1 MFRRRLLAATRPAVE
16 TETWDYVWD
25 YTMGNPTQYGFV
37 ERFFNSGELEVRSDG
52 VLMKTPRQQSLS
64 GYYMPTLY
72 VSHGVMEVTA
82 QITSASMPL
91 LNGFRMCVSNGNT
104 GTQIC
109 VRSDGT
115 GQFPL
120 FNSTTVNNQDTRLLD
135 ALPSKNGIHVYRL
148 ELTPDASSY
157 WLDGEP
163 ISIGVPHATQYAKTC
178 WVGVQTMPTEV
189 LLRGIKFRIG
199 GI

>member
-16 TETWDYVWD
+16 TWDYVWD
-25 YTMGNPTQYGFV
+25 YTMGDPMQYGFV
-37 ERFFNSGELEVRSDG
+37 ERFLYDGELEVRSDG
-52 VLMKTPRQQSLS
+52 VLMKTPHHKQSLS
-64 GYYMPTLY
+64 GYYMPIQI

-82 QITSASMPL
+82 QITSASVPMAD
-91 LNGFRMCVSNGNT
+91 GFRMCVSNGNT

-109 VRSDGT
+109 VRRDGAR
-115 GQFPL
+115 QFAL
-120 FNSTTVNNQDTRLLD
+120 YNSTTGDNPETRLLD
-135 ALPSKNGIHVYRL
+135 ALPSPNGIHVYRL

-163 ISIGVPHATQYAKTC
+163 LSVGVPHATQYANTC

>member
-1 MFRRRLLAATRPAVE
+1 MFRRRLLAATRPAV
-16 TETWDYVWD
+16 ETWDYVWD

-37 ERFFNSGELEVRSDG
+37 ERFLNGGELEVRSDG
-52 VLMKTPRQQSLS
+52 VLMKTPYFDSLS

-82 QITSASMPL
+82 QITSASMPPTE
-91 LNGFRMCVSNGNT
+91 GFRMCVSNGNT

-109 VRSDGT
+109 VRRDGS
-115 GQFPL
+115 GQFAL
-120 FNSTTVNNQDTRLLD
+120 YNSTTGDNQATRLLD
-135 ALPSKNGIHVYRL
+135 ELPSPNGIHVYRL

-163 ISIGVPHATQYAKTC
+163 LSVGVPHATQYANTC

-199 GI
+199 WI

>member
-16 TETWDYVWD
+16 TWDYVWD
-25 YTMGNPTQYGFV
+25 YTMGDPTQYGFV
-37 ERFFNSGELEVRSDG
+37 ERFLNFGELEVRSDG
-52 VLMKTPRQQSLS
+52 VLMKTPNFDSLS
-64 GYYMPTLY
+64 GYYMPIKT

-82 QITSASMPL
+82 RITSASMSPT
-91 LNGFRMCVSNGNT
+91 NGFRMCVSNGDT

-109 VRSDGT
+109 VRRDGA
-115 GQFPL
+115 GQFAL
-120 FNSTTVNNQDTRLLD
+120 YNETTQGTRLLD
-135 ALPSKNGIHVYRL
+135 ALPSPNGIHVYRL

-163 ISIGVPHATQYAKTC
+163 LSVGVPHSTQYVKTC
-178 WVGVQTMPTEV
+178 WVGVQTRPTEV

>member
-16 TETWDYVWD
+16 TEAWDYVWD

-37 ERFFNSGELEVRSDG
+37 ERFLYGGELEVRSDG
-52 VLMKTPRQQSLS
+52 VLMKTPYPASLS
-64 GYYMPTLY
+64 GYYMPIQI

-82 QITSASMPL
+82 QITSASLPPTS
-91 LNGFRMCVSNGNT
+91 GFLMCVSNGNT

-109 VRSDGT
+109 VRL
-115 GQFPL
+115 GQFAL
-120 FNSTTVNNQDTRLLD
+120 YNGTTGGNQLLD
-135 ALPSKNGIHVYRL
+135 ALPSPNGIHVYRL

-163 ISIGVPHATQYAKTC
+163 LSIGVPHATQYAQTC
-178 WVGVQTMPTEV
+178 WVGVRNMPTEV

>member
-16 TETWDYVWD
+16 TWDYVWD
-25 YTMGNPTQYGFV
+25 YTMGDPTQYGFV
-37 ERFFNSGELEVRSDG
+37 ERLLSNGELEVRSDG
-52 VLMKTPRQQSLS
+52 VLMKTPYTASLS
-64 GYYMPTLY
+64 GYYMPIQI

-82 QITSASMPL
+82 QITSASMPPTE
-91 LNGFRMCVSNGNT
+91 GFRMCVSNGNT

-109 VRSDGT
+109 VRRDGARQFALYNGTT
-115 GQFPL
+115 GG
-120 FNSTTVNNQDTRLLD
+120 NQLLD
-135 ALPSKNGIHVYRL
+135 ALPSPNGIHVYRL

-163 ISIGVPHATQYAKTC
+163 ISIGVPHATQYANTC

>member
-1 MFRRRLLAATRPAVE
+1 MAATRPAV
-16 TETWDYVWD
+16 ETWDYVWD
-25 YTMGNPTQYGFV
+25 YTMGDPTQYGFV
-37 ERFFNSGELEVRSDG
+37 ERFLNGGELEVRSDG
-52 VLMKTPRQQSLS
+52 VLLKTPFQQSLS
-64 GYYMPTLY
+64 GYYMPIQI

-82 QITSASMPL
+82 QITSASMSPSY
-91 LNGFRMCVSNGNT
+91 GFRMCVSNGNT

-109 VRSDGT
+109 VRRDGA
-115 GQFPL
+115 GQFAL
-120 FNSTTVNNQDTRLLD
+120 YNGTTQGTRLLD
-135 ALPSKNGIHVYRL
+135 ALPSPNGIHVYRL

-163 ISIGVPHATQYAKTC
+163 LSVGVPHATQYANTC

>member
-1 MFRRRLLAATRPAVE
+1 MFRRRLLAATRPAV
-16 TETWDYVWD
+16 ETWDYVWD

-37 ERFFNSGELEVRSDG
+37 ERFLNDGELEVRSDG
-52 VLMKTPRQQSLS
+52 VLMKTPYAHSLS
-64 GYYMPTLY
+64 GYYMPIQT

-82 QITSASMPL
+82 QITRASMPVRE
-91 LNGFRMCVSNGNT
+91 GFRMCVSNGNT

-109 VRSDGT
+109 VRSGDA
-115 GQFPL
+115 GQFAL
-120 FNSTTVNNQDTRLLD
+120 YNGTTNNQATRLLD
-135 ALPSKNGIHVYRL
+135 ALPSPNGIHVYRL
-148 ELTPDASSY
+148 ELTPDTSSY

-163 ISIGVPHATQYAKTC
+163 LSVGVPHATQYANTC

>member
-37 ERFFNSGELEVRSDG
+37 ERFLNGGELEVRSDG
-52 VLMKTPRQQSLS
+52 VLLKTPLYPSLS

-82 QITSASMPL
+82 QITSASMPPTE
-91 LNGFRMCVSNGNT
+91 GFRMCVSNGNT

-109 VRSDGT
+109 VRS
-115 GQFPL
+115 GQFAL
-120 FNSTTVNNQDTRLLD
+120 YNGTTVGNQLLD
-135 ALPSKNGIHVYRL
+135 ALPSPNGIHVYRL

-163 ISIGVPHATQYAKTC
+163 ISIGVPHATQYANTC

>member
-1 MFRRRLLAATRPAVE
+1 MFRRRLLAATRPAV
-16 TETWDYVWD
+16 ETWDYVWD

-37 ERFFNSGELEVRSDG
+37 ERFLYGGELEVRSDG
-52 VLMKTPRQQSLS
+52 VLLKTPFQQSLS
-64 GYYMPTLY
+64 GYYMPIQI

-82 QITSASMPL
+82 QITSASMPPAE
-91 LNGFRMCVSNGNT
+91 GFRMCVSNGNT

-109 VRSDGT
+109 VRRDGARR
-115 GQFPL
+115 FAL
-120 FNSTTVNNQDTRLLD
+120 YNSTTVNNQATRLLD
-135 ALPSKNGIHVYRL
+135 ELPSPNGIHVYRL

-163 ISIGVPHATQYAKTC
+163 ISIGVPHATQYANTC

>member
-16 TETWDYVWD
+16 TWDYVWD
-25 YTMGNPTQYGFV
+25 YTMGDPTQYGFV
-37 ERFFNSGELEVRSDG
+37 ERFLASGELEVRSDG
-52 VLMKTPRQQSLS
+52 VLMKTPYVASLS
-64 GYYMPTLY
+64 GYYMPIKI

-82 QITSASMPL
+82 QITSASMPPR
-91 LNGFRMCVSNGNT
+91 NGFRMCVSNGNT

-109 VRSDGT
+109 VRADDAR
-115 GQFPL
+115 QFALYNGPIDD
-120 FNSTTVNNQDTRLLD
+120 NSVTRLLD
-135 ALPSKNGIHVYRL
+135 ALPSPNGIHVYRL

-163 ISIGVPHATQYAKTC
+163 LSIGVPHSTQYAKSC
-178 WVGVQTMPTEV
+178 WVGVQGMPTEV

>member
-1 MFRRRLLAATRPAVE
+1 MFRRRLLAATRPAV
-16 TETWDYVWD
+16 ETWDYVWD

-37 ERFFNSGELEVRSDG
+37 ERFLNDGELEVRSDG
-52 VLMKTPRQQSLS
+52 VLMKTPHYASLS
-64 GYYMPTLY
+64 GYYMPIQI

-82 QITSASMPL
+82 QITSASMPIRE
-91 LNGFRMCVSNGNT
+91 GFRMCVSNGNT

-109 VRSDGT
+109 VRRDGARQFALYNGTT
-115 GQFPL
+115 GD
-120 FNSTTVNNQDTRLLD
+120 NQDTRLLD
-135 ALPSKNGIHVYRL
+135 ELPSPNGIHVYRL
-148 ELTPDASSY
+148 ELTPDTSSY
-157 WLDGEP
+157 WLDGVP
-163 ISIGVPHATQYAKTC
+163 LSIGVSHATQYVNTC